1 VSAFATIE
9 DVMGMFSKAFF
20 KKVVFASFIAASLV
34 FTGYPQVTNAI
45 GSTNGAPGVNLNG
58 GYQYQAPTQY
68 QEPTGPDFGCSANP
82 FTWFQGCVLSLF
94 YNVIVIPISWGLGV
108 AALLFNFSFEMSM
121 DAGAANG
128 SSASIFADGF
138 IKIGWLAVRDLIN
151 ITFIFA
157 LLQVAILLIVGK
169 SGGYQDR
176 LKNII
181 IAAIFINF
189 SYFIV
194 TEAIKLSNA
203 FTRAIYNQIVTQ
215 GTGIADGFTTA
226 TGISAFGSTKA
237 AITEWAASN
246 PWSLFIYLIFSAIL
260 MVGFIGVLLMSTAMF
275 ISRYVVLVLCVVFSP
290 VLFLGLIWPQFGKK
304 TEELKQT
311 LVGQLMFPIIYLLL
325 IWVGLNFIN
334 IEKTAQ
340 SVLAINTSQAFLD
353 FGNQAKEIVFRFLVA
368 SALFITALTAA
379 KQYSQMGSKGVSK
392 IQGALGKG
400 IGTVAFGG
408 TAAVGRTLVG
418 GVGGRVLQGAGARL
432 QSIGTGP
439 NSNGFS
445 KFVGAAGGR
454 ALGRGVSL
462 AGDKTRTAS
471 FDVRSGTVFQA
482 VGNQAGTAE
491 MYGKA
496 REGGFEKAQKD
507 RAEDLKK
514 RRDQLKATTAGETA
528 ALMKAQVDKQKKD
541 AAAEAAF
548 KAQHKES
555 HENVKD
561 RVDRIKKKQ
570 KEWSGNKSNTQSA
583 IKTQTAQMVEA
594 QKMKVKE
601 LETRKNDLLK
611 AGPPTG
617 AGATE
622 LADIAQKLSALEW
635 KKSSKGKEQVGKF
648 SGDAATLK
656 NLKLDSFA
664 NQDEAIKTMQV
675 EAEKAGRV
683 AALLGQKAYAEEK
696 KLHQLEKEKAKYDQ
710 ELKAAEKAIKGA
722 GKGRASTY
730 DKSIAS
736 NLNPF
741 NVGNSLVN
749 SNARQQYF
757 AKVREEAAS
766 GGKGGKKK

>member
-1 VSAFATIE
+1 
-9 DVMGMFSKAFF
+9 MGMFSKAFF
-20 KKVVFASFIAASLV
+20 KKVVFAFFVVASLFFASHPEV
-34 FTGYPQVTNAI
+34 STAAGNYNDFGRPQT
-45 GSTNGAPGVNLNG
+45 
-58 GYQYQAPTQY
+58 QYQAPAA
-68 QEPTGPDFGCSANP
+68 TGPDFGCSILDGLDGLG
-82 FTWFQGCVLSLF
+82 GCVLALF
-94 YNVIVIPISWGLGV
+94 YNIVVIPISWGLGV
-108 AALLFNFSFEMSM
+108 TALLFNFAFEMSM

-203 FTRAIYNQIVTQ
+203 FTRAIYNQIVIP

-226 TGISAFGSTKA
+226 TGITAFGSAKA
-237 AITEWAASN
+237 AISEWAASN

-260 MVGFIGVLLMSTAMF
+260 MVAFIGVMLMSTAMF

-334 IEKTAQ
+334 IEKTAE
-340 SVLAINTSQAFLD
+340 SVLAITDSKQFLG
-353 FGNQAKEIVFRFLVA
+353 FGQQVKEIVFRFFVA

-392 IQGALGKG
+392 LQGSIGKG

-408 TAAVGRTLVG
+408 AAVAGRTVVG
-418 GVGGRVLQGAGARL
+418 GAGGRVLQGAGARL
-432 QSIGTGP
+432 QTIGTGP
-439 NSNGFS
+439 NSSGFS

-462 AGDKTRTAS
+462 AGDKTRSAS

-482 VGNQAGTAE
+482 VGKQAGVAE

-496 REGGFEKAQKD
+496 KEGGFDKEQAE
-507 RAEDLKK
+507 RAEKLKK
-514 RRDQLKATTAGETA
+514 RRDELKAATAGERV
-528 ALMKAQVDKQKKD
+528 ALDKAQVKQEKD
-541 AAAEAAF
+541 TKAAADAF
-548 KAQHKES
+548 KAQHGVSLDDHKKNIDELKSGKKDLEMKLKIERDKHGAEMKEFNS
-555 HENVKD
+555 IKQA
-561 RVDRIKKKQ
+561 RIDKL
-570 KEWSGNKSNTQSA
+570 EA
-583 IKTQTAQMVEA
+583 EKTSI
-594 QKMKVKE
+594 
-601 LETRKNDLLK
+601 
-611 AGPPTG
+611 AGSSSS
-617 AGATE
+617 
-622 LADIAQKLSALEW
+622 ADIARRTEISNQLNTLKKKRVTSADLA
-635 KKSSKGKEQVGKF
+635 
-648 SGDAATLK
+648 GDASLADLHSKLK
-656 NLKLDSFA
+656 QAEQLQVVVETQAKAVRNE
-664 NQDEAIKTMQV
+664 NQRIYAEITKMADYEASKKTIDTNF
-675 EAEKAGRV
+675 ENTEKSIKAG
-683 AALLGQKAYAEEK
+683 GKA
-696 KLHQLEKEKAKYDQ
+696 
-710 ELKAAEKAIKGA
+710 
-722 GKGRASTY
+722 RASAFDTTPGV
-730 DKSIAS
+730 K
-736 NLNPF
+736 F
-741 NVGNSLVN
+741 NM
-749 SNARQQYF
+749 ARQQYF
-757 AKVREEAAS
+757 AKLREEAANA
-766 GGKGGKKK
+766 GKKKK